1 MRPSAWPY
9 NPTVM
14 SKFVVIFGEG
24 GQRRRPSGTAGVTRI
39 PGFVRAIRNDVVDAV
54 NREHI
59 APSDRS
65 VLRLDEV
72 WCAGASAD
80 RTLDALQEACDGL
93 PVLQVSEV
101 RESVILERPATAR
114 ADASTLVKRL
124 SLLQRKSEL
133 SRPSFCAYWRDVH
146 AAMVSCHR
154 HVAKYVQNHVVDDS
168 RGLFDG
174 IAEFQVTDWDGMRAD
189 YESEAAKAMKADVR
203 NFAATISTYVVR
215 AHEIH

>member
-1 MRPSAWPY
+1 
-9 NPTVM
+9 M

-39 PGFVRAIRNDVVDAV
+39 PGFVRAIRNDVVEV
-54 NREHI
+54 VHREHI
-59 APSDRS
+59 ARSDRS

-72 WCAGASAD
+72 WCAGKPAE
-80 RTLDALQEACDGL
+80 RTLDALQETCDGL

-101 RESVILERPATAR
+101 RESVILERS
-114 ADASTLVKRL
+114 ADDSTLVKRL
-124 SLLQRKSEL
+124 SLLQRKADL

-189 YESEAAKAMKADVR
+189 YESEAAKGMKADVR